1 MHVCHRSPQKKRLR
15 FRLLWHDIQ
24 KPSRNA
30 LLCAIQ
36 SHNFVAGVPS
46 ALCFC
51 RFTSHARVPDLGALA
66 FPRRFAFADSL
77 HTPVCPIGG
86 SGLPSALCFCRLTSH
101 TRVPDLG
108 ALAFPRRDYFPQT
121 SRRISSSN
129 KTSARVESLNL
140 TTTPMPNFECLMTSP
155 TTGLMR
161 ME

>member
-36 SHNFVAGVPS
+36 PHNFVAGVPS
-46 ALCFC
+46 ALCFY
-51 RFTSHARVPDLGALA
+51 RFASHARVPDLG
-66 FPRRFAFADSL
+66 
-77 HTPVCPIGG
+77 G
-86 SGLPSALCFCRLTSH
+86 SGVLSALCFCRFASH
-101 TRVPDLG
+101 ARVPDWG
-108 ALAFPRRDYFPQT
+108 ALAFSRRDYLPQT

>member
-51 RFTSHARVPDLGALA
+51 RFTSHTRVPDLGALA

-77 HTPVCPIGG
+77 HTPVCPIW
-86 SGLPSALCFCRLTSH
+86 GLWPSLGALLLPTHF
-101 TRVPDLG
+101 TRPCARLG